1 MAFFVNNPI
10 IKQFVF
16 ALLLI
21 SVLGFSA
28 YAQDT
33 QPTLE
38 AALATTEPAARLAA
52 LQKFLQAQP
61 DAPQADTAR
70 AELTRVFAYLGEAQ
84 LGEKNVEGALQNF
97 KQAIAAFPKQVDD
110 KFFEEV
116 AARIPLAVSVRGYR
130 TEAILL
136 AREMEAHFAAE
147 ANRLASI
154 GEFYL
159 SVEAPTEALRALNA
173 AAKLTP
179 DNARIYRL
187 LGAAH
192 RVNLNLDKAAEQY
205 TAAIKADPKDS
216 RAYFEL
222 ANLQRAR
229 GRYEVAI
236 NLYNHQLGLEPEHAP
251 SLKGLALCH
260 IAQGKEERANE
271 LLAQAAQITNAELTR
286 DFYLQTQLALT
297 YLARG
302 NVAKARQAADA
313 AVAAEPRFS
322 WARIAAAEV
331 ELAEGKYFDSERH
344 IIAAMKYAD
353 FPTLHF
359 MLGKI
364 YLAVEDFEGA
374 LDEFGK
380 AFSYKAGKFQTR
392 LGGVQEVNAET
403 VAELLAPER
412 QASMFQAE
420 PITTDVEF
428 KLAENLTR
436 FEGAIRGTKQ
446 SSSQLLSAIVLSQ
459 KTSQTARAEIEKSTE
474 EFVETEGSRKSFR
487 WLYAAKRLTQSGQAL
502 ETVLK
507 LTDQALEAAESAT
520 APEGSLRDYPNYDRD
535 GRLRVFRG
543 RTLTLRGRALVKLN
557 RPADAITTLEQA
569 VESYGLT
576 PERNRAQW
584 QLALAKESAGQP
596 KEALDLYITA
606 YEPPDK
612 TSAGSDLNRTVIE
625 GLYRKVYGSLDG
637 LSERIGKARETA
649 LAANITP
656 IAQPKPTMPAINTAP
671 ATIPTEKTEA
681 KPAENPPTESTP
693 PITVPVITEATTKPE
708 LLAEKLTAEVVTITN
723 PEAKPETSTEAIAA
737 TPVILPEARL
747 VAVAIGELAST
758 EPKQELPLENL
769 ENEAAPPPA
778 IAVATNVDKPAE
790 ASNVIASPVVLPEI
804 KSISLVLATDELARV
819 ELPHD
824 LPLEAEDAPL
834 PAKSVE
840 TIASAKAIEEAK
852 PAVVPTTIA
861 LPEAV
866 VIPNSLLV
874 MLEETPRSIPEP
886 TLSISEVEDPAPPLS
901 VAVAKP
907 DVTTE
912 SPVSRPEPKMP
923 EPAPI
928 KAQAGPSLK
937 LTPSK
942 TTELSDARVAEIEK
956 AISGEPLVS
965 GTLVGKKG
973 NSTDAAEEAASGH
986 LEGDAPVRVS
996 KTLEEPV
1003 LPAGESGRVTP
1014 TTPKASAQS
1023 SEPTSEGLPF
1033 EVERRAKEMGQSA
1046 GKLSAGAAMEVE
1058 SPDKSAGQ
1066 GRKGTRN
1073 SEEEEEEPKAKNNA
1087 RPRRVKED
1095 NPTPKPKKP

>member
-1 MAFFVNNPI
+1 MALSQNNSTFW
-10 IKQFVF
+10 QFICT
-16 ALLLI
+16 LLLTAA
-21 SVLGFSA
+21 LGFSA
-28 YAQDT
+28 IAQEA

-38 AALATTEPAARLAA
+38 AALAATDPAARLTA

-70 AELTRVFAYLGEAQ
+70 AELTRVYAYLGETQ
-84 LGEKNVEGALQNF
+84 LAEKNVDGAIQQF

-110 KFFEEV
+110 KFFDEV
-116 AARIPLAVSVRGYR
+116 AARIPVAVSVRGYR

-136 AREMEAHFAAE
+136 AREMEARFGAE
-147 ANRLASI
+147 AKRLASI

-179 DNARIYRL
+179 DDARVYRL

-229 GRYEVAI
+229 GRYELAI

-260 IAQGKEERANE
+260 IAQGKQERANE
-271 LLAQAAQITNAELTR
+271 LLAQAAKITNADLTR

-297 YLARG
+297 WLARG

-313 AVAAEPRFS
+313 ALVAEPRFS

-331 ELAEGKYFDSERH
+331 ELADSKYFDSERH

-359 MLGKI
+359 TLGKV

-374 LDEFGK
+374 LDEFSK

-392 LGGVQEVNAET
+392 LGGAQEVKAET

-436 FEGAIRGTKQ
+436 FEGAIRGAKP

-459 KTSQTARAEIEKSTE
+459 KTNKTVLAEIEKSTE
-474 EFVETEGSRKSFR
+474 EFVETEGSRKAFR
-487 WLYAAKRLTQSGQAL
+487 WLYAAERLTQSGQAL

-507 LTDQALEAAESAT
+507 LTDQALDAAESAT
-520 APEGSLRDYPNYDRD
+520 APDGSLRDYPNYDRD
-535 GRLRVFRG
+535 GRLSVFRA
-543 RTLTLRGRALVKLN
+543 RALTLRGRALVKLN
-557 RPADAITTLEQA
+557 RPAEAITTLEQA
-569 VESYGLT
+569 LESYGAT
-576 PERNRAQW
+576 PERARAQW
-584 QLALAKESAGQP
+584 QLALAKESAGQT

-612 TSAGSDLNRTVIE
+612 TSVGSDLNRTVIE
-625 GLYRKVYGSLDG
+625 ALYRKVHGSLDG

-649 LAANITP
+649 LAANVKP
-656 IAQPKPTMPAINTAP
+656 IPQLKPALPAITTA
-671 ATIPTEKTEA
+671 PTEKTEVPPVE
-681 KPAENPPTESTP
+681 KPTTEPAPATTP
-693 PITVPVITEATTKPE
+693 PEPV
-708 LLAEKLTAEVVTITN
+708 AEKLIAEVTEAK
-723 PEAKPETSTEAIAA
+723 PEAKPEPTAEPAA
-737 TPVILPEARL
+737 TTPVVLPEARL
-747 VAVAIGELAST
+747 VAVAIGELASA
-758 EPKQELPLENL
+758 ESLQESRLEIS
-769 ENEAAPPPA
+769 ENEDAPPLA
-778 IAVATNVDKPAE
+778 MNVATNVDQPAKEPE
-790 ASNVIASPVVLPEI
+790 ASVAPIALPDA
-804 KSISLVLATDELARV
+804 KAVSLILTTNELTRA
-819 ELPHD
+819 ELPLD

-834 PAKSVE
+834 PIKFVE
-840 TIASAKAIEEAK
+840 TVASAPPTAEAK
-852 PAVVPTTIA
+852 PEIAPTPVA

-866 VIPNSLLV
+866 VIPNSLRALH
-874 MLEETPRSIPEP
+874 EESPRNGPEL
-886 TLSISEVEDPAPPLS
+886 TLSLSEVEDPTPPPA
-901 VAVAKP
+901 AVVKA
-907 DVTTE
+907 E
-912 SPVSRPEPKMP
+912 IAPEPRVS
-923 EPAPI
+923 EPAPV
-928 KAQAGPSLK
+928 KVQTPEF
-937 LTPSK
+937 TPSK
-942 TTELSDARVAEIEK
+942 STELSDARVAEIEK
-956 AISGEPLVS
+956 AISGEPVAS
-965 GTLVGKKG
+965 GSLVGKKG
-973 NSTDAAEEAASGH
+973 NATNAVEEAASGH
-986 LEGDAPVRVS
+986 LEGDAPVRIS
-996 KTLEEPV
+996 KMPELM
-1003 LPAGESGRVTP
+1003 LPAGESGRVIP
-1014 TTPKASAQS
+1014 TTSKVPAQS
-1023 SEPTSEGLPF
+1023 NESMSEGLPS

-1058 SPDKSAGQ
+1058 APEKPAGQ
-1066 GRKGTRN
+1066 GRKGARN
-1073 SEEEEEEPKAKNNA
+1073 SEEVDEENKPKSNA
-1087 RPRRVKED
+1087 RPRRVKD
-1095 NPTPKPKKP
+1095 SPPPPRKQ

>member
-1 MAFFVNNPI
+1 MAFFINNPI
-10 IKQFVF
+10 VKQFGF
-16 ALLLI
+16 AFLLI
-21 SVLGFSA
+21 SALGFST
-28 YAQDT
+28 YAQEA

-38 AALATTEPAARLAA
+38 AALATTEPAARLEA
-52 LQKFLQAQP
+52 LQKFLQTQP
-61 DAPQADTAR
+61 DAAQADTAR
-70 AELTRVFAYLGEAQ
+70 AELTRVFAYLGETQ
-84 LGEKNVEGALQNF
+84 LGEKNVDGALQQF

-136 AREMEAHFAAE
+136 AREMEARFGTE
-147 ANRLASI
+147 AKRLASI

-159 SVEAPTEALRALNA
+159 SVEAPTEALRALNSA
-173 AAKLTP
+173 IKLTP
-179 DNARIYRL
+179 EDARIYRL

-236 NLYNHQLGLEPEHAP
+236 NLYNHQLGLEPDHAP

-260 IAQGKEERANE
+260 LAQSKDERANE
-271 LLAQAAQITNAELTR
+271 LLTQAAKITNTELTR

-302 NVAKARQAADA
+302 KLAQARQAADA

-331 ELAEGKYFDSERH
+331 ELADGKYFESERN

-364 YLAVEDFEGA
+364 YLSVEDFEGA

-446 SSSQLLSAIVLSQ
+446 SSSQLVSAILLSQ
-459 KTSQTARAEIEKSTE
+459 KTNKAASAEIEKFAE
-474 EFVETEGSRKSFR
+474 DFVETEGSRKAFR
-487 WLYAAKRLTQSGQAL
+487 WLYVAERLVQSGQAL

-507 LTDQALEAAESAT
+507 LTEQALEAAESAT

-535 GRLRVFRG
+535 GRSRVFRA
-543 RTLTLRGRALVKLN
+543 RALTLRGRALVKLN
-557 RPADAITTLEQA
+557 RPAEAITTLEQA

-584 QLALAKESAGQP
+584 QLALAKESAGQT

-612 TSAGSDLNRTVIE
+612 TSVGSDLNRTVIE
-625 GLYRKVYGSLDG
+625 GLYRKVHGSLAG
-637 LSERIGKARETA
+637 LNERIGKAREMA
-649 LAANITP
+649 LAANVNP
-656 IAQPKPTMPAINTAP
+656 IAPPKPTLPASNTAP
-671 ATIPTEKTEA
+671 AITSNEKTDA
-681 KPAENPPTESTP
+681 KPTENPPTESAPAT
-693 PITVPVITEATTKPE
+693 TEVGTKPE
-708 LLAEKLTAEVVTITN
+708 LVAENLTAEVATVTG
-723 PEAKPETSTEAIAA
+723 AKPEPGAEATAA
-737 TPVILPEARL
+737 PPVILPEARL
-747 VAVAIGELAST
+747 VALAIGELASA
-758 EPKQELPLENL
+758 EPRQELPLEAS
-769 ENEAAPPPA
+769 ENEDAVPPA
-778 IAVATNVDKPAE
+778 IAIATNADKPAE
-790 ASNVIASPVVLPEI
+790 NANASVPPIVLPDV
-804 KSISLVLATDELARV
+804 KPVSLVLATEELARA
-819 ELPHD
+819 ELPYD

-834 PAKSVE
+834 PVKSGE
-840 TIASAKAIEEAK
+840 TIASAKPSEEAR
-852 PAVVPTTIA
+852 PAAAPTTIA

-866 VIPNSLLV
+866 VIPNSPLAL
-874 MLEETPRSIPEP
+874 LEETPRNVPELA
-886 TLSISEVEDPAPPLS
+886 LSLSEVEDPAPPPAD
-901 VAVAKP
+901 AVAKP
-907 DVTTE
+907 DVTTDA
-912 SPVSRPEPKMP
+912 PVTTPEPKMT
-923 EPAPI
+923 EPAPT
-928 KAQAGPSLK
+928 KAKAKAASRPGLI
-937 LTPSK
+937 PSK
-942 TTELSDARVAEIEK
+942 KTELSDTRVAEIEK
-956 AISGEPLVS
+956 SISGEPPVNGS
-965 GTLVGKKG
+965 LVGKKG
-973 NSTDAAEEAASGH
+973 NGTDVAEEAASGH

-996 KTLEEPV
+996 KTSEPV
-1003 LPAGESGRVTP
+1003 LPAGESGRVVP
-1014 TTPKASAQS
+1014 TTPKVNIQS
-1023 SEPTSEGLPF
+1023 RETTPEGLPS
-1033 EVERRAKEMGQSA
+1033 EVESRAKALGQSA
-1046 GKLSAGAAMEVE
+1046 GRLSAGAAMEVE
-1058 SPDKSAGQ
+1058 SPDNPAGQ
-1066 GRKGTRN
+1066 GRKGARTADEV
-1073 SEEEEEEPKAKNNA
+1073 EEDSKAKSNV
-1087 RPRRVKED
+1087 RPRRVKAD
-1095 NPTPKPKKP
+1095 DATPKPRKQ

>member
-1 MAFFVNNPI
+1 MAFFINNSI

-21 SVLGFSA
+21 SVLGFGV

-38 AALATTEPAARLAA
+38 AALATTEPTARLAA
-52 LQKFLQAQP
+52 LQKFLQTQP
-61 DAPQADTAR
+61 DAAQADTAR
-70 AELTRVFAYLGEAQ
+70 AELTRVFAYLGETQ
-84 LGEKNVEGALQNF
+84 LGEKNVDGALQNF

-136 AREMEAHFAAE
+136 AREMEARLGTE
-147 ANRLASI
+147 AKRLAAI

-159 SVEAPTEALRALNA
+159 SVEAPTEALRALNS

-192 RVNLNLDKAAEQY
+192 RVNLSLDKAAEQY
-205 TAAIKADPKDS
+205 SAAIKADPKDS

-271 LLAQAAQITNAELTR
+271 LLAQAAKITNAELTR

-302 NVAKARQAADA
+302 KVAQARQAADA
-313 AVAAEPRFS
+313 AIAAEPRFS

-392 LGGVQEVNAET
+392 LGGVQEANAET

-459 KTSQTARAEIEKSTE
+459 KTSKTARAEIEKSIE

-487 WLYAAKRLTQSGQAL
+487 WLYAAERLTQSGQAL

-543 RTLTLRGRALVKLN
+543 RTLTLRGRALLKLN

-576 PERNRAQW
+576 PERNRALW

-596 KEALDLYITA
+596 KEALDLYIIA
-606 YEPPDK
+606 YEPPNR
-612 TSAGSDLNRTVIE
+612 TSVGSDLNRTVIE
-625 GLYRKVYGSLDG
+625 GLYRKVHGSLDG
-637 LSERIGKARETA
+637 LNERIGKARETA
-649 LAANITP
+649 LAALANP
-656 IAQPKPTMPAINTAP
+656 VAPPKPTTSAINTP
-671 ATIPTEKTEA
+671 PETIPAEKTEA
-681 KPAENPPTESTP
+681 KPAQNPPTASAP
-693 PITVPVITEATTKPE
+693 PITAPVITDATTKPE
-708 LLAEKLTAEVVTITN
+708 LIAEKLSAEVVTITN
-723 PEAKPETSTEAIAA
+723 PEAKSETSTEAVAA

-747 VAVAIGELAST
+747 VAVAIGAPTST
-758 EPKQELPLENL
+758 EPRQELLLENL
-769 ENEAAPPPA
+769 ENEAAPPSA
-778 IAVATNVDKPAE
+778 IAVAANVDKPAE
-790 ASNVIASPVVLPEI
+790 MPNAIASPVILPEI
-804 KSISLVLATDELARV
+804 KPISLVLATDELARA

-824 LPLEAEDAPL
+824 LSLETEDAPL
-834 PAKSVE
+834 LAKSVA
-840 TIASAKAIEEAK
+840 TLASAKPNAEVNFT
-852 PAVVPTTIA
+852 PAAAAVA

-866 VIPNSLLV
+866 VIPNSLIALR
-874 MLEETPRSIPEP
+874 EETPRDVPELALP
-886 TLSISEVEDPAPPLS
+886 LLEVEDPAPPL
-901 VAVAKP
+901 AAAIAKP
-907 DVTTE
+907 ET
-912 SPVSRPEPKMP
+912 
-923 EPAPI
+923 EPAPTNV
-928 KAQAGPSLK
+928 QAAITADRSPGK
-937 LTPSK
+937 K
-942 TTELSDARVAEIEK
+942 TELSDARVAEIEK
-956 AISGEPLVS
+956 AIGGNPLVNE
-965 GTLVGKKG
+965 TLVGKKG

-996 KTLEEPV
+996 KTPEPV
-1003 LPAGESGRVTP
+1003 LPAGESGRVVP
-1014 TTPKASAQS
+1014 TTPKVNAQS
-1023 SEPTSEGLPF
+1023 SEATSKGLPS

-1058 SPDKSAGQ
+1058 SPDKPAGQ

-1073 SEEEEEEPKAKNNA
+1073 SEEEEEEPKAKSNA

-1095 NPTPKPKKP
+1095 NPTSKPRKP